1 MGGSTRRI
9 YPKANTTAQWYE
21 TAFSRGT
28 FSRIE
33 KILLHTTETTGW
45 PGYSSGSMAPTLT
58 YHPRQRAWRQHNYLD
73 TSARALV
80 DPSTTPVR
88 ENRDNVIQIEI
99 IAYADE
105 AKGRSVGGLPVSQLT
120 DDMLKDLGE
129 FIGWVH
135 EQWGGPPLVAA
146 KFIPYPSSYGNSS
159 VRMTSSQYDAFQG
172 VLGHQHASGNAH
184 GDPGAL
190 NVPRIMQ
197 HAAAY
202 GGIVTPAPTPA
213 QEWYL
218 MADIPAD
225 NLAQIADAVWAK
237 MIDHPS
243 EAGRQWPARTGL
255 WSANVYAY
263 QAATK
268 ALDLD
273 ALAASIVAKLPSDA
287 TGGLTMDQVRAASE
301 LALRDVLGSV
311 DENPSAT

>member
-1 MGGSTRRI
+1 M
-9 YPKANTTAQWYE
+9 
-21 TAFSRGT
+21 
-28 FSRIE
+28 
-33 KILLHTTETTGW
+33 
-45 PGYSSGSMAPTLT
+45 SSS
-58 YHPRQRAWRQHNYLD
+58 
-73 TSARALV
+73 
-80 DPSTTPVR
+80 
-88 ENRDNVIQIEI
+88 E
-99 IAYADE
+99 
-105 AKGRSVGGLPVSQLT
+105 
-120 DDMLKDLGE
+120 
-129 FIGWVH
+129 
-135 EQWGGPPLVAA
+135 
-146 KFIPYPSSYGNSS
+146 
-159 VRMTSSQYDAFQG
+159 YDAFQG

-190 NVPRIMQ
+190 NVPRIMA
-197 HAAAY
+197 HAKAY
-202 GGIVTPAPTPA
+202 GTTTAPAPAPTPA

-273 ALAASIVAKLPSDA
+273 ALAASIVAKLPA
-287 TGGLTMDQVRAASE
+287 GTTGELTMDQVRAASE

-311 DENPSAT
+311 DNNPSST